1 MSQFHNI
8 RTNWIVKVNQSDL
21 MANNGLDFSNQ
32 DGSIKRE
39 KKLECKNQ
47 QDYLKS
53 LPSNVLER
61 LYNHPTI
68 CLAVY
73 RYSIK

>member
-1 MSQFHNI
+1 
-8 RTNWIVKVNQSDL
+8 
-21 MANNGLDFSNQ
+21 MANNGLDSSNQ
-32 DGSIKRE
+32 DGSIKRD

-53 LPSNVLER
+53 LPSNVLEK

-73 RYSIK
+73 RYSVK

>member
-1 MSQFHNI
+1 
-8 RTNWIVKVNQSDL
+8 
-21 MANNGLDFSNQ
+21 MANNGLESSNQ
-32 DGSIKRE
+32 DGSIRRE

-53 LPSNVLER
+53 LPPNVLER

-73 RYSIK
+73 RYINR

>member
-1 MSQFHNI
+1 
-8 RTNWIVKVNQSDL
+8 
-21 MANNGLDFSNQ
+21 MANNGLE

-73 RYSIK
+73 RYISSYNVGYFVKLYVIENYQNWPDSM

>member
-1 MSQFHNI
+1 MFLEFFLD
-8 RTNWIVKVNQSDL
+8 RKL
-21 MANNGLDFSNQ
+21 MANNGLESLNQ
-32 DGSIKRE
+32 DSAIKKE
-39 KKLECKNQ
+39 TKLECKNL

-73 RYSIK
+73 R